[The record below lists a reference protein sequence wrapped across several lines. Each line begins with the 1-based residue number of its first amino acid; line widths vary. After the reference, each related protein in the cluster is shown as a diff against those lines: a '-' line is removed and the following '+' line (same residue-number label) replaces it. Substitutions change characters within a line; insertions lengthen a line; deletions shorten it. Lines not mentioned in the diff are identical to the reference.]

1 MAYRTMRHFVVPL
14 GLFALAACADSPT
27 ATPPISNPVGS
38 PPALS
43 RSLPLDTLAHQ
54 IDSTPQRVEIN
65 LADDTLLALQV
76 ELKTADELTRDE
88 SVRGQVTAISATGDA
103 GTLTLAIG
111 GLQVSFGTATAFRS
125 AWGMMLSQ
133 SDFVAQVQAA
143 LDAGGPIFVRATRPA
158 PAEPQAPDDA
168 SFAASEIRV
177 TDCLTAPKLELNVG
191 SANFALNDPPPP
203 NAYFNVL
210 GLAIAVDSATRIR
223 SDVNHRHEAEVRG
236 LVASVDLTDSTV
248 TLDDGTVIVI
258 VADTRIEDESHRG
271 WGRGGWDRG
280 GWDRGGWE
288 REWDASRLGS
298 LDSVAAAVA
307 AGDSVKAEAEGV
319 VDSTDA
325 TRFIAR
331 EVEFE
336 RVTSDHG
343 RTHRRDCATLAQYS
357 GTVDSVS
364 VGDNT
369 FVLGDGTIVKLTD
382 RTVILSWGTI
392 SNLQAVADSLAAGST
407 VTAQGVAVVDSVG
420 PPALLMAVTVK
431 WVTGQGSD

>member
-307 AGDSVKAEAEGV
+307 AGDSVKAEAAAGELPPGKV
-319 VDSTDA
+319 YFRKRDEFKGLAEDLNRLLDA
-325 TRFIAR
+325 VRADRHTLDEMRR
-331 EVEFE
+331 EI
-336 RVTSDHG
+336 R
-343 RTHRRDCATLAQYS
+343 A
-357 GTVDSVS
+357 
-364 VGDNT
+364 
-369 FVLGDGTIVKLTD
+369 
-382 RTVILSWGTI
+382 LS
-392 SNLQAVADSLAAGST
+392 DSLAAGALTAAECREALEYITKEIAESRESVHEEGWLST
-407 VTAQGVAVVDSVG
+407 NPT
-420 PPALLMAVTVK
+420 
-431 WVTGQGSD
+431 